1 MADPRDQILRDLKT
15 LVLELKE
22 RHDIRGAY
30 LFGSYARNN
39 PTQYSDV
46 DVAIVLGTYRDG
58 GQMDERF
65 EIFHEVQQRNSLIEI
80 VCLTEG
86 EFAEGE
92 MELVRYIKKEGIR
105 IL

>member
-1 MADPRDQILRDLKT
+1 MAYTRDQILSDLKT

-46 DVAIVLGTYRDG
+46 DVAIVIGTYRDG

-65 EIFHEVQQRNSLIEI
+65 EIFHEVQQRNSLVEV
-80 VCLTEG
+80 VCLTEEEFTRG
-86 EFAEGE
+86 EIS
-92 MELVRYIKKEGIR
+92 LVWHIKEAGIS